1 MDGWLTN
8 GRTDR

>member
-1 MDGWLTN
+1 MDGWMN